1 MSTWNRRS
9 PAPEEQA
16 LAPRMVQEKTQ
27 RLERNDS
34 WILLIRLGALGK
46 EGNRHELSI
55 LRGLGQSLKS
65 GMAVKGVI
73 LLMCYGDSSQ
83 LSS

>member
-1 MSTWNRRS
+1 
-9 PAPEEQA
+9 
-16 LAPRMVQEKTQ
+16 MVQEKTQ

-46 EGNRHELSI
+46 EGSRHELSI
-55 LRGLGQSLKS
+55 PRGLGQSLKS
-65 GMAVKGVI
+65 GMAVKGVT